1 MFFPEEMTEVE
12 LVLPAEKAVAV
23 TGVLAEAGIFH
34 QIDSSYA
41 STEMGLEAAD
51 GWQQR
56 SSTFATL
63 EHRLLSIMELLGVE
77 EGTPPP
83 VDMSTVTDAE
93 TAEAATERLE
103 KRVQAVIGDLAGE
116 RERVEL
122 LQSYIRQLEPI
133 RQVEAPVNVLGEA
146 EYVFSILGVI
156 PVDNLE
162 RLQMSLGHIPFT
174 LLTLWKDNRRAV
186 VLLAGMQQH
195 ADILD
200 RAARSA
206 YLNALSLPEEYQG
219 TPQQIIERLR
229 SEIGQVHQKM
239 VERKGRT
246 AKLREEYQEQ
256 LQALLWR
263 VRTGRMLAG
272 ALARFGKL
280 HYTYLTVGWVPTS
293 RLVTL
298 VGQLKR
304 VSDEILIETSLAK
317 RGRADRD
324 VPVSLKNPG
333 ILRAFQQLVTTYGRP
348 RYEEI
353 DPTLFIAITF
363 PILFGAMFGDVG
375 HGFVLAL
382 LGGLL
387 ASRKIRALRSMA
399 RLGTVVAICGLSAML
414 FGFLYG
420 SVFGWEQA
428 LPALWLHPMENIM
441 QILLVAITVGV
452 VLLSVGFLTGILNAW
467 VARDWGRLLFE
478 HNGIAGLLLYWSLL
492 GLAAGAFVPG
502 FFIPSGVFIGL
513 AAVSGLAV
521 TFSVP
526 LGRLVEGR
534 RPLIEGGV
542 VTYAVQIVFE
552 MFETLIGL
560 VSNSLSYVRVG
571 AFAVAHAGLSAVIFI
586 LADLVSPARGV
597 GYWVTVV
604 LGNLFIIGFEGMIVG
619 IQTLRLEYYEFFSK
633 FFTGGGARYRPLVMY
648 EEDE

>member
-1 MFFPEEMTEVE
+1 MFFPEQMTEVE

-23 TGVLAEAGIFH
+23 TGVLAKAGVFH
-34 QIDSSYA
+34 QLDSSYA
-41 STEMGLEAAD
+41 STEMELESTD

-56 SSTFATL
+56 SSAFAVL
-63 EHRLLSIMELLGVE
+63 ERRLLSIMEFLGVE

-93 TAEAATERLE
+93 AAEAATDQLE
-103 KRVQAVIGDLAGE
+103 KHVQVVTGGLAKQ
-116 RERVEL
+116 RERMEL
-122 LQSYIRQLEPI
+122 LQSYVRQLEPI
-133 RQVEAPVNVLGEA
+133 RQVEAPVNILGEA
-146 EYVFSILGVI
+146 EYVFSMLGVI

-162 RLQMSLGHIPFT
+162 RLQMSLGHVPFT
-174 LLTLWKDNRRAV
+174 LLTLWKDNQRAV

-206 YLNALSLPEEYQG
+206 YLNPLSLPEEYQG
-219 TPQQIIERLR
+219 TPQQIIERLH

-239 VERKGRT
+239 VEQKGET
-246 AKLREEYQEQ
+246 AKLRDEYHEQ
-256 LQALLWR
+256 LRALLWR
-263 VRTGRMLAG
+263 TRTGRMLAS

-280 HYTYLTVGWVPTS
+280 RYTYLTVGWVPMS
-293 RLVTL
+293 RLTTL
-298 VGQLKR
+298 VGQLKQ
-304 VSDEILIETSLAK
+304 VSEDILIETSLAR
-317 RGRADRD
+317 RGRAERD
-324 VPVSLKNPG
+324 IPVSLKNPG

-387 ASRKIRALRSMA
+387 ASRRIRALRSMA
-399 RLGTVVAICGLSAML
+399 ALGTVVAISGLSAMV

-420 SVFGWEQA
+420 SVFGRDQV
-428 LPALWLHPMENIM
+428 LPALWLQPMENIL
-441 QILLVAITVGV
+441 QILIIAVAVGV

-467 VARDWGRLLFE
+467 VARDWGWLLFE

-492 GLAAGAFVPG
+492 GLAAGLLLPG
-502 FFIPSGVFIGL
+502 FPIPSGVFISL

-521 TFSVP
+521 MFSTP
-526 LGRLVEGR
+526 LGRLVTGQ

-542 VTYAVQIVFE
+542 AMYAVQIFFE

-571 AFAVAHAGLSAVIFI
+571 AFAVAHAGLSAVVFI
-586 LADLVSPARGV
+586 LADLISPGHGI
-597 GYWVTVV
+597 GYWVVAV
-604 LGNLFIIGFEGMIVG
+604 LGNLFIIGFEGLIVG
-619 IQTLRLEYYEFFSK
+619 IQTLRLEYYEFFGK
-633 FFTGGGARYRPLVMY
+633 FFTGGGMRYQPLVMY

>member
-1 MFFPEEMTEVE
+1 MFFPEQMTEVE

-23 TGVLAEAGIFH
+23 TGVLAKAGVFH
-34 QIDSSYA
+34 QLDSSYA
-41 STEMGLEAAD
+41 STEMELESTD

-56 SSTFATL
+56 SSAFAVL
-63 EHRLLSIMELLGVE
+63 ERRLLSIMEFLGVE

-93 TAEAATERLE
+93 AAEAATDQLE
-103 KRVQAVIGDLAGE
+103 KHVQVVTGGLAKQ
-116 RERVEL
+116 RERMEL
-122 LQSYIRQLEPI
+122 LQSYVRQLEPI
-133 RQVEAPVNVLGEA
+133 RQVEAPVNILGEA
-146 EYVFSILGVI
+146 EYVFSMLGVI

-162 RLQMSLGHIPFT
+162 RLQMSLGHVPFT
-174 LLTLWKDNRRAV
+174 LLTLWKDNQRAV

-206 YLNALSLPEEYQG
+206 YLNPLSLPEEYQG
-219 TPQQIIERLR
+219 TPQQIIERLH

-239 VERKGRT
+239 VEQKGET
-246 AKLREEYQEQ
+246 AKLRDEYHEQ
-256 LQALLWR
+256 LRALLWR
-263 VRTGRMLAG
+263 TRTGRMLAS

-280 HYTYLTVGWVPTS
+280 RYTYLTVGWVPTS
-293 RLVTL
+293 RLTTL
-298 VGQLKR
+298 VGQLKQ
-304 VSDEILIETSLAK
+304 VSEDILIETSLAR
-317 RGRADRD
+317 RGRAERD
-324 VPVSLKNPG
+324 IPVSLKNPG

-375 HGFVLAL
+375 QGFVLAL

-387 ASRKIRALRSMA
+387 ASRRIRALRSMA
-399 RLGTVVAICGLSAML
+399 ALGTVVAISGLSAMV

-420 SVFGWEQA
+420 SVFGRDQV
-428 LPALWLHPMENIM
+428 LPALWLQPMENIL
-441 QILLVAITVGV
+441 QILIIAVAVGV

-467 VARDWGRLLFE
+467 VARDWGWLLFE

-492 GLAAGAFVPG
+492 GLAAGLLLPG
-502 FFIPSGVFIGL
+502 FPIPSGVFIGL

-521 TFSVP
+521 MFSTP
-526 LGRLVEGR
+526 LGRLVTGQ

-542 VTYAVQIVFE
+542 AMYAVQIFFE

-571 AFAVAHAGLSAVIFI
+571 AFAVAHAGLSAVVFI
-586 LADLVSPARGV
+586 LADLISPGHGI
-597 GYWVTVV
+597 GYWVVAV
-604 LGNLFIIGFEGMIVG
+604 LGNLFIIGFEGLIVG
-619 IQTLRLEYYEFFSK
+619 IQTLRLEYYEFFGK
-633 FFTGGGARYRPLVMY
+633 FFTGGGMRYQPLVMY